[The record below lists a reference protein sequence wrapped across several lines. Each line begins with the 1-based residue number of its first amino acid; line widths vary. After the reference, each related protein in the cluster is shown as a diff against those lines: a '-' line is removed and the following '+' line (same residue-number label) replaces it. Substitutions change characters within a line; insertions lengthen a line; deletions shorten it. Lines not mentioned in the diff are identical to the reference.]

1 MGSNIE
7 DTSAWQQDRD
17 VSESLAALKHR
28 LAEEALNEPDGRRK
42 LLAAARSL
50 TNSLETP
57 GESVQRLAYLPLQ
70 TVLLQ
75 IGINL
80 DLFNI
85 LHRSN
90 QPLTTQEL
98 AEKVS
103 ADPALLQRILR
114 FLAAI
119 PAIKEVGPGL
129 FTANNLTKT
138 LTIPGLAA
146 GVIHNMITVNPAWAA
161 LPAFLERTKYQNP
174 SDGANCPLQPA
185 HNTSETLF
193 EWFPNHPTHHEA
205 FMLWMTAQ
213 REGRDRWL
221 DFFPFPER
229 VGDGFQGDDS
239 QAVMLVDI
247 GGGIGHEVQ
256 AIKQYYPSLPGRF
269 ILQDT
274 PETLK
279 KALPVPSMETME
291 YDFFTK
297 QPVAGARAYYLRN
310 VLHDWPLTQC
320 VSILKNVATAMTP
333 GYSKVV
339 LNELVIPDHGADIFG
354 AQSDFTMLSVVGS
367 EERSESQWRDM
378 LDQAGLRITKIWTRA
393 QEAESIIEAELK

>member
-57 GESVQRLAYLPLQ
+57 GESVQRLAYLVRNYPFSTLSLTDNHPKPLQ
-70 TVLLQ
+70 TVVLQ

-85 LHRSN
+85 LHRSS

-119 PAIKEVGPGL
+119 PAIKEVGPGR

-174 SDGANCPLQPA
+174 SDGANCPFQPA
-185 HNTSETLF
+185 HNTPETLF
-193 EWFPNHPTHHEA
+193 EWFPKHPTNHEA

-229 VGDGFQGDDS
+229 VGDGFQGGDS

-291 YDFFTK
+291 HDFFTK
-297 QPVAGARAYYLRN
+297 QPVAGARSLPFFFP
-310 VLHDWPLTQC
+310 W
-320 VSILKNVATAMTP
+320 
-333 GYSKVV
+333 
-339 LNELVIPDHGADIFG
+339 
-354 AQSDFTMLSVVGS
+354 
-367 EERSESQWRDM
+367 SQ
-378 LDQAGLRITKIWTRA
+378 TF
-393 QEAESIIEAELK
+393 

>member
-17 VSESLAALKHR
+17 VSESLAALKHQ
-28 LAEEALNEPDGRRK
+28 LAEEALNEPDGRQK

-50 TNSLETP
+50 SNSLETP

-85 LHRSN
+85 LDRSS

-98 AEKVS
+98 AEKTS

-146 GVIHNMITVNPAWAA
+146 GVIHNMLTVNPAWVA
-161 LPAFLERTKYQNP
+161 LPAFLEKTKYQNP
-174 SDGANCPLQPA
+174 SDGANCPFQPA
-185 HNTSETLF
+185 HNTPETLF
-193 EWFPNHPTHHEA
+193 EWFPKHPAKHEA
-205 FMLWMTAQ
+205 FMLWMTGQ

-221 DFFPFPER
+221 DFFPFPEH
-229 VGDGFQGDDS
+229 VGNGFQGDDT

-256 AIKQYYPSLPGRF
+256 AIKQYHPSLPGRF

-279 KALPVPSMETME
+279 KALPVPSMETMA

-310 VLHDWPLTQC
+310 ILHDWPLTQC
-320 VSILKNVATAMTP
+320 VSILKNVAAAMTP
-333 GYSKVV
+333 GYSKVL
-339 LNELVIPDHGADIFG
+339 LNELVIPDQGADIVG
-354 AQSDFTMLSVVGS
+354 LQIDFTMLSALGA
-367 EERSESQWRDM
+367 EERSEGQWGDM
-378 LDQAGLRITKIWTRA
+378 LDQAGLKITKIWTRA

>member
-42 LLAAARSL
+42 LIAAARSL

-57 GESVQRLAYLPLQ
+57 GESVQRLSYLPVQ
-70 TVLLQ
+70 TVVLQ

-85 LHRSN
+85 LHRSS
-90 QPLTTQEL
+90 QPWTTQEL
-98 AEKVS
+98 ADKVS

-138 LTIPGLAA
+138 LSIPRLAA
-146 GVIHNMITVNPAWAA
+146 GVIHNMITVNPVWAA

-174 SDGANCPLQPA
+174 SGGTNCAFQPA
-185 HNTSETLF
+185 FNTPETLF
-193 EWFPNHPTHHEA
+193 EWFPTHPTHHDA
-205 FMLWMTAQ
+205 FMLWMTGQ

-247 GGGIGHEVQ
+247 GGGIGHEIQ

-279 KALPVPSMETME
+279 KALSVPSMETME

-320 VSILKNVATAMTP
+320 VSILKNIAAAMTP
-333 GYSKVV
+333 GYSKVL
-339 LNELVIPDHGADIFG
+339 LNELVMPDQGADIVG
-354 AQSDFTMLSVVGS
+354 LQSDITMLSLVGS

-378 LDQAGLRITKIWTRA
+378 LDQAGLNIAKIWTRA
-393 QEAESIIEAELK
+393 QEAESIVEAELK